1 MVYLKKSDV
10 MKKLLLLFFVLL
22 SLTTSFA
29 KIRKITVSNFQFSP
43 STMNAK
49 VGDTILWVW
58 QSGTHNTISLGIPQ
72 GAAPWNAQMNSTH
85 KRFGYI
91 VTKTGA
97 YNYHC
102 SIHPTTMIGVINVTA
117 GFDLGDL
124 EISAENAKAVLN
136 WKTNA
141 GSDVASISVQRS
153 TDGKNFTEIASL
165 QPSVSGSY
173 KYMDE
178 AIPSGKYIYYQLL
191 LTNKQG
197 NSELSDI
204 KMFTNNQSAAKL
216 ITSLSP
222 NPLSRPGHLMLQF
235 NADAPGKMKVQL
247 FTQAGKMLA
256 ETEMTANEGLNNGH
270 FHLGNLTPGTYYI
283 ICTLG
288 DKTERHTILYQ

>member
-10 MKKLLLLFFVLL
+10 MKKLLLLFLVLL

-58 QSGTHNTISLGIPQ
+58 QEGTHNTISLAIPR

-85 KRFGYI
+85 KKFGYI

-97 YNYHC
+97 YNYYC
-102 SIHPTTMIGVINVTA
+102 SIHASVMKGVINVTA
-117 GFDLGDL
+117 GSGLGDL
-124 EISAENAKAVLN
+124 DISAENAKAVLN

-165 QPSVSGSY
+165 QPSISGTY
-173 KYMDE
+173 KYTDE

-191 LTNKQG
+191 LTDKQG
-197 NSELSDI
+197 NTELSDI

-222 NPLSRPGHLMLQF
+222 NPLSKPGHLMLQF

-270 FHLGNLTPGTYYI
+270 FHLGDLTPGTYYM

-288 DKTERHTILYQ
+288 DKTERHTIVYQ